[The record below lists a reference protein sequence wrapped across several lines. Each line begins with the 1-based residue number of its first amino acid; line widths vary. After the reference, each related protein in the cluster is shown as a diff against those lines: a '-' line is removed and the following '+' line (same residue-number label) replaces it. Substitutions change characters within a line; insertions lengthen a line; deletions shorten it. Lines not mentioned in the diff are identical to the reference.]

1 LCKKSAKLVAANLGR
16 IISLEIRE
24 THLVASLQSQLP
36 WRQTLPWCSSTFV
49 VNLLTVIQYY
59 FFSLGQDPIY
69 HTLEPGS
76 DETNAA
82 TIEVMLPSGQLVPA
96 TLVRNA
102 TGRIVPLV
110 QVPCDYDEDRRRW
123 NGGTISQRHAAATAS
138 RRDGGRS
145 GGGVGG
151 LMNDGGGAER
161 FGSPRSR
168 TSSRPLGYQYRV

>member
-1 LCKKSAKLVAANLGR
+1 L
-16 IISLEIRE
+16 
-24 THLVASLQSQLP
+24 
-36 WRQTLPWCSSTFV
+36 F
-49 VNLLTVIQYY
+49 
-59 FFSLGQDPIY
+59 LGQDPIY
-69 HTLEPGS
+69 HTLEPGNEDDPS
-76 DETNAA
+76 AAA

-123 NGGTISQRHAAATAS
+123 NGTISQRHAATSA

-145 GGGVGG
+145 GGSVGG
-151 LMNDGGGAER
+151 LLNEGGGGTER

-168 TSSRPLGYQYRV
+168 TSNRPLGYQYRV

>member
-1 LCKKSAKLVAANLGR
+1 LF
-16 IISLEIRE
+16 
-24 THLVASLQSQLP
+24 P
-36 WRQTLPWCSSTFV
+36 
-49 VNLLTVIQYY
+49 
-59 FFSLGQDPIY
+59 GQDPIY

-76 DETNAA
+76 EDDPA

-110 QVPCDYDEDRRRW
+110 QVPCDYDEERRRW
-123 NGGTISQRHAAATAS
+123 NGTISQRHAATSA

-145 GGGVGG
+145 GGPGG
-151 LMNDGGGAER
+151 LLNEGGGAER

-168 TSSRPLGYQYRV
+168 TSNRPLGYQYRV

>member
-1 LCKKSAKLVAANLGR
+1 
-16 IISLEIRE
+16 
-24 THLVASLQSQLP
+24 
-36 WRQTLPWCSSTFV
+36 
-49 VNLLTVIQYY
+49 LLTIIL
-59 FFSLGQDPIY
+59 FLFLGQDPIY

-76 DETNAA
+76 EDDPNAAA

-123 NGGTISQRHAAATAS
+123 NGTISHSQRHAAATSS

-145 GGGVGG
+145 GGGPGG
-151 LMNDGGGAER
+151 LLNEGGGGSAER

-168 TSSRPLGYQYRV
+168 TNNRPLGYQYRV